1 MTIRREDHLIPL
13 KQGHAISAGW
23 TSATENRPVGVTW
36 HWTAT
41 RDLRLCTELLGG
53 PQAQRRGEAS
63 AHFGVGRTGAEGIH
77 RYVPMEHRSWHC
89 GIGQV
94 YRWDGRALGN
104 DGRFK
109 GARTTIGIETVHIGN
124 ARGSIAPQADWIHCA
139 DTNGRVSLQVPP
151 WPAEQVAMMIE
162 LGREVVDR
170 WRHIKPRDHH
180 GHHDLCPGYKI
191 DVLGFPFA
199 EVLRGVYPNESVPDI
214 WTPLRT
220 AAQRQEA
227 LILLGYDLRPS
238 GADGD
243 WGRRSDSALR
253 RFQRE
258 QGMREDG
265 MWTVF
270 TSYRVHDV
278 MPEAQRRGFF
288 G

>member
-41 RDLRLCTELLGG
+41 RDLKLCTELLGG

-109 GARTTIGIETVHIGN
+109 GARTTIGIETVRLSNPIQTIPPTRVMIG
-124 ARGSIAPQADWIHCA
+124 
-139 DTNGRVSLQVPP
+139 
-151 WPAEQVAMMIE
+151 
-162 LGREVVDR
+162 
-170 WRHIKPRDHH
+170 
-180 GHHDLCPGYKI
+180 
-191 DVLGFPFA
+191 
-199 EVLRGVYPNESVPDI
+199 
-214 WTPLRT
+214 
-220 AAQRQEA
+220 
-227 LILLGYDLRPS
+227 
-238 GADGD
+238 
-243 WGRRSDSALR
+243 
-253 RFQRE
+253 
-258 QGMREDG
+258 
-265 MWTVF
+265 
-270 TSYRVHDV
+270 
-278 MPEAQRRGFF
+278 
-288 G
+288 